1 MTTGE
6 EIRIDVARV
15 DGLAAQLIEPICEQI
30 DGCLRVESG
39 VESYAFVFAGDVE
52 PIDAW
57 QRVHGA
63 LLLVDPDG
71 ARLTLPDHS
80 PPSLPEPGLVPDPT
94 RVGPEPSSPL
104 SR

>member
-1 MTTGE
+1 MGD

-39 VESYAFVFAGDVE
+39 LNSYAFVFAAGVE
-52 PIDAW
+52 AIDAW
-57 QRVHGA
+57 QRVHSA
-63 LLLVDPDG
+63 LLLVDPEG
-71 ARLTLPDHS
+71 ARLTLADHS
-80 PPSLPEPGLVPDPT
+80 PPPAPEPGTIPDPT
-94 RVGPEPSSPL
+94 RVAAEPSPPL